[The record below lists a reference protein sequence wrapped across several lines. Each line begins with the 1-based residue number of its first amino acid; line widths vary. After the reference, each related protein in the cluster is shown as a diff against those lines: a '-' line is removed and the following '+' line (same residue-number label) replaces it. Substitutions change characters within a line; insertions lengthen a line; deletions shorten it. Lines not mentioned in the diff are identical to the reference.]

1 MCVHLGG
8 LSNAT
13 QQATPIC
20 NIWASVGGAEE
31 DDSIS
36 VVICI
41 MRRRVM
47 DLLSGLDQSLL
58 YKEAATRQSQV
69 SAASSEV

>member
-1 MCVHLGG
+1 MG
-8 LSNAT
+8 
-13 QQATPIC
+13 
-20 NIWASVGGAEE
+20 NIRASVGGAEE

-41 MRRRVM
+41 NRRKVM
-47 DLLSGLDQSLL
+47 NLLSGLNQGLL

-69 SAASSEV
+69 STAPPGA